1 MAEELPIYSNSMLRS
16 GLQFAD
22 LAQLHVSNTRPAWEN
37 ADGLIAKMEG
47 ATNVAGARKAL
58 EEPAV
63 ETSDLDLFIQAHGL
77 LFEGRPGAG
86 ALRSTP
92 LSPLYRGQD
101 CAPPEFI
108 DRSLLNFFEWMTAES
123 FKEIHPIE
131 RTALTLTRVVDIW
144 PFEFG
149 NLTMAIVFS
158 NLLLK
163 QAGLTPFFVLPQH
176 MKEFETIVAQAM
188 TIETQPLVNAIYRTV
203 KMEMEALARS
213 R

>member
-1 MAEELPIYSNSMLRS
+1 MPEDLPIYSNSMLRS

-86 ALRSTP
+86 AGP
-92 LSPLYRGQD
+92 
-101 CAPPEFI
+101 A
-108 DRSLLNFFEWMTAES
+108 
-123 FKEIHPIE
+123 
-131 RTALTLTRVVDIW
+131 
-144 PFEFG
+144 
-149 NLTMAIVFS
+149 
-158 NLLLK
+158 
-163 QAGLTPFFVLPQH
+163 AGRQWC
-176 MKEFETIVAQAM
+176 
-188 TIETQPLVNAIYRTV
+188 R
-203 KMEMEALARS
+203 R
-213 R
+213 